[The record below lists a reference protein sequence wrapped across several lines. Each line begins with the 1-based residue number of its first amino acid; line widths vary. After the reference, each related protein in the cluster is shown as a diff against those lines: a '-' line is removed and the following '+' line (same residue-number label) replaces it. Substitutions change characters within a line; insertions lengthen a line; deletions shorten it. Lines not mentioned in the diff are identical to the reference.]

1 MSANKLHILFVS
13 TWFPNR
19 LSGLNGD
26 FVQRHAKAVSSL
38 HKVSV
43 LHVEGDAEIDKSIIE
58 KHKTNEN
65 YQEIVVFFPKSQYS
79 IINFFRKFRSYQL
92 GRREIEE
99 FDLIHANVMYYN
111 LFWVLIQRLFHQK
124 KYVITEHSTEFY
136 GKMSWFKRFFNKIL
150 GKYAAKIL
158 PVSRKLQEAM
168 QKQGLKGDFEVIP
181 NVVDTTL
188 FEAKTDSLNQVPIF
202 LHVSML
208 LDSHKNI
215 TGQLNAVKIL
225 ADKGYKFEFHIGGN
239 GDLKP
244 ILEFIEKNQLQHYIK
259 TFGTLT
265 HQEVSEKMKQA
276 DAFIL
281 FSFKE
286 NQPCVII
293 ESFAVGTPVIAS
305 DVGGISEFFPSNF
318 GEIIPSNDVDELVNK
333 MEDFIQ
339 QKKYASAREMHVY
352 VENNFSVR
360 RIAERFDQVYQS
372 IISKK

>member
-19 LSGLNGD
+19 ISGLNGD

-43 LHVEGDAEIDKSIIE
+43 LHVEGDKEIDKSIIE
-58 KHKTNEN
+58 KHKTNKN
-65 YQEIVVFFPKSQYS
+65 YQEVIVFFPKSKYS

-92 GRREIEE
+92 GKKEIGAI
-99 FDLIHANVMYYN
+99 DLIHANVMYYN

-136 GKMSWFKRFFNKIL
+136 GKMSWFKRFFYKIL

-168 QKQGLKGDFEVIP
+168 KNQGVKGDFEVIP
-181 NVVDTTL
+181 NVVDTSL
-188 FEAKTDSLNQVPIF
+188 FKTKTESLNQVPIF

-239 GDLKP
+239 GDLNP
-244 ILEFIEKNQLQHYIK
+244 ILEFIEKHQLQNYIK

-265 HQEVSEKMKQA
+265 HQEVSQKMKEA

-305 DVGGISEFFPSNF
+305 DVGGISEFFPSNY

-339 QKKYASAREMHVY
+339 QKNYASVHEMHDY
-352 VENNFSVR
+352 VVNNFSIKRV
-360 RIAERFDQVYQS
+360 AERFDQVYQS